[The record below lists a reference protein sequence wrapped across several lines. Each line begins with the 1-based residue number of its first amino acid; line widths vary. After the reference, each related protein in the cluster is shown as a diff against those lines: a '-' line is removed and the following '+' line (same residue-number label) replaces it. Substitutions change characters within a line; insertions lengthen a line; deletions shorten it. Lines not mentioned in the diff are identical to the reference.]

1 MGNKY
6 PRSNQEV
13 TIEGQLTPE
22 QLEVLNNLPT
32 LEDNSALSTKT
43 SVEDE
48 IKIEETPM
56 QVESV
61 VATDAEL
68 TPEQLA
74 VLANL
79 PDLEDAES
87 GSAPLFG
94 QSVEMLQDAQR
105 TLAKD
110 KYIAQATAP
119 TAKESDSKFKMPKV
133 NLTAQAEVDATQPLK
148 NQVARLLAPK
158 QDPIV
163 EAEFVD
169 FANAL
174 PYTQNSAIQNQDNQ
188 QLSKHTI
195 RSFFPKNEDG
205 TYTLP
210 NGKKIYSDAL
220 LEQYV
225 NEYYQRYNHPIL
237 MQDDNYRRDYI
248 MRNYGKTE
256 EKFIADT
263 TAQLNEQLDRIE
275 AAYEQARPKRDS
287 SVAYP
292 HMPVDDRPYSA
303 IRSLRDIRKKIN
315 SITKDNFWS
324 GLSETFDIDDIIALG
339 IPSIG
344 TAANQL
350 IALNKYNNGEKLTAD
365 EKLLVELSKLSQE
378 IDVIRGEYRN
388 DSGFSANRV
397 GQIVGFMPSFAVQ
410 LGVTGGALPKVGSKV
425 VKDITLKTA
434 AQAWKESAL
443 SGLAQISKKISL
455 SALNDAIATP
465 FTPMAYKSFLDR
477 RLGHIAWEDDNLI
490 KETTPWGKDL
500 LKAMGETFVER
511 HSEAVGEWI
520 TSGLAYGG
528 KRLAQTKLLDN
539 TFGRGAR
546 NLSSYKMPQVLN
558 DLRKEMRISG
568 FTGEVGSEVYNNII
582 NPIFT
587 QETDS
592 WKELMTGRYW
602 KELLASTAIMS
613 GSFYAMNIPGIAAH
627 SRAINNLRKNNI
639 ATLQGIS
646 NEGLRDMLQSVFAN
660 DNLTIGLD
668 QLSGIDWQNIS
679 VGDAQKASRYVY
691 DTIIERLLT
700 SEDAEMKRMQAFA
713 PVLRNITSS
722 LYYGAEAS
730 KPTIGFNIAI
740 ATLNDGELASITTG
754 DYTNPEAQNITIR
767 LQNGSQ
773 KIVPMSSIASV
784 EEFNM
789 SDMIAEQYALMFGAS
804 INKEKLQTLINDIT
818 TAQQSGASADV
829 IGDIMNNSGYAI
841 FNTGDRV
848 LMSDGSEAIVEAYYG
863 NGTYRVVDP
872 ANPEVGVNVGFL
884 NLIQNNPELAQAQRD
899 IIADIENGNTI
910 PNPEAYKSE
919 ENIRREK
926 LNNAAKALADDTGKD
941 IYTIQLEDGRE
952 ATVREGNI
960 VFQEDGTIDRELSD
974 QTIVIKH
981 TDDNTLQQIG
991 IEEIAAVLDIMPVE
1005 EAVEAANSNIE
1016 QDIAKHNKI
1025 QSIFNQQ
1032 GYVTVTLIDGG
1043 KGTIREIIDNNTYI
1057 VSDIGKNGET
1067 YSLPITLNDIQS
1079 IDDAIAEQQPETEVV
1094 PESKENVATPAV
1106 EIDSSNVDW
1115 DKLSPQEYLDT
1126 SIVLNGSEQT
1136 LALSRIYYKNTEPKL
1151 ATAQER
1157 VAEQQRVIK
1166 DLNSQYGNM
1175 SNPKETQNLQNEI
1188 ADAEEELQ
1196 SRVEA
1201 VKALEQE
1208 LERYAYAI
1216 STLEHNMPAEEGETT
1231 NIPGN
1236 PKNQQEI
1243 SDDEFF
1249 GAVKSNNT
1257 QATQTSSLADDEF
1270 FGATRANKNKSGNQ
1284 ENSKESNTFVENND
1298 TDGRK
1303 ETDIRRDNIPSLEA
1317 GADNSSRVD
1326 TVNATEASFL
1336 EQSGDN
1342 ISAGRGDIRVFEQ
1355 GLGGEHSWSDADSE
1369 RDIRQAVSQR
1379 LVEIA
1384 QENGLFIPLA
1394 NTKNLGEKYPGRTGE
1409 STVYIDE
1416 VASKVYK
1423 VKNPYAKSA
1432 LKKVAPQ
1439 DAIYEHIVHNLLFPE
1454 APYKFEGISKDVDGV
1469 RIVLSQPFIEN
1480 KGRASQSQI
1489 EQALAARGLYPDG
1502 RYSYGNDYV
1511 SVTDVEGDNV
1521 ILGEDGTVYFID
1533 PIIKFKKPATE
1544 IIEKLSEQTSDT
1556 AAFMIGNFKIVAPEG
1571 TSAERWAAVV
1581 EHLKEII
1588 GADNVITDEEQMR
1601 QILNNLLQS
1610 GEIRTMIK
1618 TKGFYSDAERAVE
1631 EIKQEKA
1638 TPQQWLAMLQ
1648 KNGGLKAGEDK
1659 WIGLSDWLKASEK
1672 KTLTKQEVLDYIRVN
1687 KIQIEEVQ
1695 YEDYSIEDTSEFKAL
1710 SEEFYDIIETIKEEY
1725 TEKED
1730 QLSNEL
1736 IAKYGFA
1743 DNTVDT
1749 DALDDDDYS
1758 KLYELRIEYRV
1769 AINSVWDKL
1778 IDKYGDG
1785 FEIAFSYYGPN
1796 IIVENDYIARDILN
1810 ISDVEVTA
1818 TSIDKRRLYYTTL
1831 GLVNKREIALTVP
1844 SIESWKP
1851 EDDIHFGDAGY
1862 GRAVAWVRFGETT
1875 DNNGNR
1881 VLVIDEIQSN
1891 RHQEGRK
1898 RGYGIDEKEVAF
1910 INARLEQIIEG
1921 LKVRGV
1927 TVEADIN
1934 SYCFI
1939 DDTDGK
1945 PFGTFTKNI
1954 PTDERGELIQQYRDA
1969 HSKLRVLKL
1978 RAIPAAPFERNWA
1991 ELAFKRM
1998 LRYAAENG
2006 FDKVAWTTGAQQAE
2020 RYNLSKDIDYI
2031 EASVN
2036 ENGTY
2041 NINVA
2046 TTDDSRYLTE
2056 NDVTEERLSELVG
2069 KEIALAIIQGTQN
2082 SQDKKFTLEGD
2093 NLQIGGEGM
2102 KAFYDNMLV
2111 SFMNKYGKKW
2121 DARVGEVTMPELDEN
2136 NTMHAVDVTNAMRI
2150 SVLEGQP
2157 MFRAMKTSK
2166 GEVYGFTYNGKIYL
2180 DPTTM
2185 NVEAP
2190 IHEYTELWSAV
2201 IEKQNPE
2208 LWAKGKELLK
2218 QTNMWKVVNSDPNY
2232 KNLPEDLRAS
2242 ETLSRIVAAEAAK
2255 KINEVSDNKNL
2266 IAKLRAW
2273 IRKFWD
2279 TLKATFSKWSAKDI
2293 NNLTLREF
2301 KAMPLRDFIEGVNP
2315 LDYQVSNLSGF
2326 APSLDAKELEEIRA
2340 ERKQIEEQAK
2350 ANGTW
2355 LKAPNGQPTN
2365 LTPEQW
2371 VTVHTRR
2378 FKEWFGD
2385 WEKAARIEKLRNSKN
2400 VSITGNEFEITD
2412 DFKQNKK
2419 NALKYSQSFTGEYT
2433 NADTG
2438 ATIAIY
2444 RGRQNGGVN
2453 EVLQHNYKD
2462 IPHIQS
2468 IAAIPDII
2476 KNSIYVESQPNNDV
2490 EKNPDVAEYQ
2500 CYVCGLNIAG
2510 EDYTVLAKVAV
2521 DKKGNRYYDHNLTAV
2536 EKGKLIDIAN
2546 NEQSAVASGFGT
2558 TPDTKSTT
2566 NSQRKYRELLSI
2578 LQTNASKIVDANGEP
2593 MPVYH
2598 GSTADDITE
2607 FDKSRIRANE
2617 TDANYNGFWFSTD
2630 EHTSPAWRNA
2640 KRIYTVFLNIKNPI
2654 VRKDANKVS
2663 RTIDYDVIEE
2673 LQKEGKTVRSLP
2685 DATRYKLQQL
2695 GYDGVIDFT
2704 PAVINE
2710 QEFRDAGRTLFVMA
2724 DGYAHILSQ
2733 TNDGIVL
2740 YEYDPYAEN
2749 KEGNVEGIYDSLEDF
2764 YNDPYYFGES
2774 VFVAF
2779 EPNQIKSVDNTG
2791 TFDSAE
2797 SDIRY
2802 SQLSAI
2808 DAEYMDAVRNGDI
2821 ERAKE
2826 LVRQYAETR
2835 GYTTSQSFRD
2845 AHGAPVATVEK
2856 KDFTNAELINQ
2867 QSMDDSTDVN
2877 LFSLPQGE
2885 NLAPNDFWSPQGPR
2899 WYMYNND
2906 AGMQA
2911 YAAIS
2916 SAIRSINYQLSKYGE
2931 VSDIPTV
2938 KVYRAVPNSVEATAL
2953 QNGDWVTPS
2962 KLYADRHGKAR
2973 FGFDEYKIIE
2983 QEVPATELWWDGN
2996 DAREWGY
3003 DNGNVEATANT
3014 PNNVKLL
3021 DPITYDDEGNI
3032 IPLSSRFDKS
3042 VADPRFMFVG
3052 EKGAAAM
3059 DAAEEAT
3066 IRLDN
3071 LAIAREMEVDFAER
3085 ESRLE
3090 KLRNASPVEIT
3101 GTEIEPSDDLKQYR
3115 KNAQTYANTLRGEYT
3130 NADTGTIVEV
3140 NRNSIKETLHHDYKD
3155 IPHLIS
3161 VAAIPQII
3169 ENGIFITSENNQGN
3183 KDIDSFD
3190 YYICG
3195 LRIGGVDYTVKFV
3208 ISNRKDG
3215 SRYYDHKLTQI
3226 EKGHLLDLSAVSSTE
3241 SANKVPISDIKDKR
3255 LLDIIQTNSKEN
3267 AKKIKLATGWER
3279 GADGKW
3285 RYEVPD
3291 VEVNQN
3297 AMFTFKDDGSAVTIL
3312 SSLVN
3317 SKELFAA
3324 YPELEDMPVVFREM
3338 EPGLEGG
3345 YYDGLRQI
3353 HLSDAFLRRENPGLN
3368 TKQEISGEDT
3378 IVHEIQHAIQD
3389 IEGFAR
3395 GGHWELRKPDTAD
3408 HKHLRDIVRGAISF
3422 VEFFQNSDLAQTIRE
3437 AKKYNWPQWESIGPE
3452 AQEILLEYLGRKRKV
3467 NYKDLREYLSRAF
3480 DMTLPRKYGKT
3491 GYRKFAGEVEARNVE
3506 ARMNM
3511 TPEQRRESLA
3521 SETQDVATEDQIFLY
3536 HGMGVSEKR
3545 GVGSNQN
3552 ATVEATPN
3560 KNEQSLQNQIADL
3573 REKLQDNKNNLKSVL
3588 INIYGFMTSADIVNA
3603 MESGIGRG
3611 RYRAVLK
3618 NITTAISQAYGK
3630 SDMNIVR
3637 NILDKYLSN
3646 IEDAL
3651 SQQLARQ
3658 RLLEVK
3664 DILNTSIV
3672 GYTPQGVRYGKRIDE
3687 STRELFDIIRNAIA
3701 VEAPEEFT
3709 DDGRRKPVAYR
3720 LKGYTVDGD
3729 ISTSFRL
3736 ITDGSINKVEDT
3748 IDDIFAIAEG
3758 TPSSEEVMQAARLQ
3772 YVNNILDRY
3781 DRTLEINQQIGEIT
3795 NELNELEKR
3804 LAIATTEHRNAPDSA
3819 KKERWADVKTLRNE
3833 KESLIQKRAQ
3843 LRKSYASR
3851 LKVFTIGLKHLIENG
3866 VALNETEE
3874 GKRAE
3879 EDIKFRAGIYASI
3892 KQKGVLIYASPDYDA
3907 SGKKKPKKTARKH
3920 LRGLVYENPF
3930 IATFEQKSRDI
3941 DVNSIPGQWLRS
3953 GWYYQFILGENG
3965 WLARNDWRYN
3975 TEQTLHKELT
3985 NKVKEIFGKS
3995 IIFKDKA
4002 KAVSFDI
4009 YNAVANKA
4017 QMDSGYRFERL
4028 VPKLK
4033 DGKIVGGIQD
4043 NVPLTIAQLLYI
4055 RNTCRQPNGRS
4066 GYYAWNI
4073 SDFALDA
4080 LINYVEANYPEY
4092 CQFAD
4097 WVVSTYLPKLYEMQ
4111 DAIYYKIYN
4120 THLTKTKFYFP
4131 FVRDKRFVG
4140 TLAEAGSNAVTLPSS
4155 TIGNIVERV
4164 NTTSRMD
4171 LTADMFSV
4179 LQTHTTET
4187 LDWCAYSELTRKFNM
4202 FVTSKYF
4209 NNLMGEQDYSV
4220 SKLKQVF
4227 EIAIGQGQINSA
4239 DNGAMTK
4246 VLNTV
4251 SKGLVAG
4258 NMVLNFNAAL
4268 KQAVSMTA
4276 TLGYSLNPE
4285 FEALWL
4291 KNYFTPSFI
4300 KLGFA
4305 KIIQMIKDGTL
4316 DPRESIDIKAF
4327 GDNWKWAI
4335 NNIPTLRERWEGKGV
4350 GFEQLKANGF
4360 EKWDR
4365 AINKIT
4371 EWGLSPNAFMD
4382 MLTCANGAKAIYE
4395 FEYPR
4400 NIKRGLNPEEAHRD
4414 ACAKAAVFINR
4425 TQQSSLNAFLASFQA
4440 GSGLNRILGTG
4451 LNAYQNSSMAFARND
4466 WDTLRH
4472 IIRMLNKGNKA
4483 QMVNNK
4489 TEEYKAQ
4496 GVEAKEAEILAKKDF
4511 REAFASQ
4518 VGGFLHSAIISNFMW
4533 TLATPMSGIVA
4544 AAASSILNWDDDEW
4558 EKFWQNESVRKQF
4571 AEALS
4576 LETLAWQ
4583 MPLVYNHPIL
4593 KQLLEFAR
4601 QSTSGM
4607 SYGSLFQSPVV
4618 QDAQEL
4624 VEAITKQWVGVLD
4637 EATGEYKKQDPTRY
4651 DRSVGYILFSILL
4664 KSGTTVSSDVIDRMR
4679 IGIMGMIEDGEVN
4692 TEDIMNILSSPRA
4705 LTRSIAGEKRANESQ
4720 QEYLDRISFI
4730 HRMVNAG
4737 SGAYDDKWERERINE
4752 YLFAKDKPLYISVGI
4767 DPLDVKRAEKQA
4779 KAISKMLL
4787 IRKVGNKAIPKEG
4800 KLEVWKALSDQQKHQ
4815 QIELLKLRTKIGYI
4829 DKSLLRIGLSDED
4842 RTKLLKQRYELLV
4855 EFHNNW
4861 TKYIK

>member
-56 QVESV
+56 QVESE

-119 TAKESDSKFKMPKV
+119 TAIESDSKFKMPKV

-220 LEQYV
+220 LEQYI

-546 NLSSYKMPQVLN
+546 NLSTYKMPQVLN

-730 KPTIGFNIAI
+730 KPTIGSNIAI

-1270 FGATRANKNKSGNQ
+1270 FGATRANKKKSGNQ

-1298 TDGRK
+1298 TDGRE

-1317 GADNSSRVD
+1317 GTDNSSRVD
-1326 TVNATEASFL
+1326 TVDATGASFS
-1336 EQSGDN
+1336 EQSGNN
-1342 ISAGRGDIRVFEQ
+1342 ISDGRGDIRVFEQ
-1355 GLGGEHSWSDADSE
+1355 GLGGKHSWSDADNE
-1369 RDIRQAVSQR
+1369 RDLQREVSQR

-1384 QENGLFIPLA
+1384 EDNGLFIPLA
-1394 NTKNLGEKYPGRTGE
+1394 DTKNLGEKYQGRTGE

-1416 VASKVYK
+1416 AAGKVYK

-1469 RIVLSQPFIEN
+1469 RIVLSQPFINNEDSP
-1480 KGRASQSQI
+1480 SQSQI
-1489 EQALAARGLYPDG
+1489 EQALAASGLYPDG
-1502 RYSYGNDYV
+1502 KYSYGNDLV

-1544 IIEKLSEQTSDT
+1544 IIEKLSEQTSDS

-1571 TSAERWAAVV
+1571 TSAERWATVV
-1581 EHLKEII
+1581 EHLKDII

-1672 KTLTKQEVLDYIRVN
+1672 KTLTKQEVLDYIGVN
-1687 KIQIEEVQ
+1687 KIQIEEVEYADSDTDSYIDLSDTPEFQ
-1695 YEDYSIEDTSEFKAL
+1695 ELKDEFEQLRSRIIADEWHKADKYSDSLIE
-1710 SEEFYDIIETIKEEY
+1710 
-1725 TEKED
+1725 
-1730 QLSNEL
+1730 
-1736 IAKYGFA
+1736 KYGFQNNTIDMEALSDGERDTLTRLQITDREAA
-1743 DNTVDT
+1743 DLAWVEM
-1749 DALDDDDYS
+1749 LD
-1758 KLYELRIEYRV
+1758 R
-1769 AINSVWDKL
+1769 
-1778 IDKYGDG
+1778 YGND
-1785 FEIAFSYYGPN
+1785 FEIAFDTFVGGLS
-1796 IIVENDYIARDILN
+1796 IKDENAARSLLG
-1810 ISDVEVTA
+1810 ISDSTKPINSVR
-1818 TSIDKRRLYYTTL
+1818 KKYTTV
-1831 GLVNKREIALTVP
+1831 GLNNLREIALTVP
-1844 SIESWKP
+1844 TIDSWRK
-1851 EDDIHFGDAGY
+1851 DDNVHFGDAGE
-1862 GRAVAWVRFGETT
+1862 GRAIAWIRFGETT
-1875 DNNGNR
+1875 APREVEIVREAVLEAPFKAYNGHDIYR
-1881 VLVIDEIQSN
+1881 VKDTNGKHFIIYGKLKNGQMMYVPQINGKYIGETVETAAFDTLEQAQEALAAYYKAHPIRKTINERILVIDEIQSN

-1934 SYCFI
+1934 SYRFI

-1969 HSKLRVLKL
+1969 HSKLRVLKS

-2020 RYNLSKDIDYI
+2020 RYDLSKDIDYI
-2031 EASVN
+2031 EAGVN

-2056 NDVTEERLSELVG
+2056 KDVTEERLSELVG

-2255 KINEVSDNKNL
+2255 KINEVSDSKNL

-2273 IRKFWD
+2273 IRKFWN

-2293 NNLTLREF
+2293 DNLTLREF

-2315 LDYQVSNLSGF
+2315 LDYQVSNISGF
-2326 APSLDAKELEEIRA
+2326 APLLDTKELEEIRA

-2371 VTVHTRR
+2371 VTVRTRR

-2578 LQTNASKIVDANGEP
+2578 LQINSSKIVDANSEP

-2598 GSTADDITE
+2598 GSTADNITE

-2797 SDIRY
+2797 DDIRY
-2802 SQLSAI
+2802 SQLSAL
-2808 DAEYMDAVRNGDI
+2808 DAEYIEAVRSGDM

-2826 LVRQYAETR
+2826 LVRQYAEIR
-2835 GYTTSQSFRD
+2835 GYTTSQNFRD
-2845 AHGAPVATVEK
+2845 AHGAPTATVEK
-2856 KDFTNAELINQ
+2856 KDFTNAKLINQ

-2916 SAIRSINYQLSKYGE
+2916 SAIRAINYQLREYGE
-2931 VSDIPTV
+2931 VRNIPTV
-2938 KVYRAVPNSVEATAL
+2938 KVYRAVPNSIEATVL

-3071 LAIAREMEVDFAER
+3071 LAVAREMEDKFTDNKLLYVNKEKALNYFSDSAPIAE
-3085 ESRLE
+3085 
-3090 KLRNASPVEIT
+3090 
-3101 GTEIEPSDDLKQYR
+3101 
-3115 KNAQTYANTLRGEYT
+3115 AQ
-3130 NADTGTIVEV
+3130 
-3140 NRNSIKETLHHDYKD
+3140 
-3155 IPHLIS
+3155 
-3161 VAAIPQII
+3161 
-3169 ENGIFITSENNQGN
+3169 NNQELVSTTKVIQN
-3183 KDIDSFD
+3183 FD
-3190 YYICG
+3190 NPTITPQN
-3195 LRIGGVDYTVKFV
+3195 I
-3208 ISNRKDG
+3208 
-3215 SRYYDHKLTQI
+3215 
-3226 EKGHLLDLSAVSSTE
+3226 
-3241 SANKVPISDIKDKR
+3241 
-3255 LLDIIQTNSKEN
+3255 

-3317 SKELFAA
+3317 SEELFAA

-3353 HLSDAFLRRENPGLN
+3353 HLSDAFLRRENPELN

-3378 IVHEIQHAIQD
+3378 IAHEIQHAIQD

-3395 GGHWELRKPDTAD
+3395 GGHWELRKPDTTD

-3452 AQEILLEYLGRKRKV
+3452 AQEILLEYLGHKRKV
-3467 NYKDLREYLSRAF
+3467 DYKDLREYLSRAF
-3480 DMTLPRKYGKT
+3480 DMTFPRKYGKN

-3545 GVGSNQN
+3545 SAADNSQTPP
-3552 ATVEATPN
+3552 ATAKEN
-3560 KNEQSLQNQIADL
+3560 SLQSKVEEL
-3573 REKLQDNKNNLKSVL
+3573 RAQLQDNKNNLKSVL
-3588 INIYGFMTSADIVNA
+3588 INIYDFMTSADIVNA

-3758 TPSSEEVMQAARLQ
+3758 TPSSEEVMRAARLQ

-3795 NELNELEKR
+3795 NELNDLEGR
-3804 LAIATTEHRNAPDSA
+3804 LAIATTEHRNAPESA

-3851 LKVFTIGLKHLIENG
+3851 LKVFTIGLKNLIENG
-3866 VALNETEE
+3866 VALNEAEE

-3907 SGKKKPKKTARKH
+3907 SGKKKPKKTAHKH

-4305 KIIQMIKDGTL
+4305 NIIQMIKDGTL

-4335 NNIPTLRERWEGKGV
+4335 KNIPTLRERWEGKGV

-4371 EWGLSPNAFMD
+4371 EWGLSPNALMD

-4451 LNAYQNSSMAFARND
+4451 LNAYQNSSMAFARNE

-4489 TEEYKAQ
+4489 TDEYKAQ

-4571 AEALS
+4571 AEAVS

-4651 DRSVGYILFSILL
+4651 DRSVEYILFSILL